1 MVNQK
6 TVLIRIME
14 SEKPAGGSTAE
25 HAVEIKTAVLNLP
38 PNLPAD
44 LPIEITFTLNEEG
57 RLHITAMETSHQ
69 GRSMW
74 WWTRLPSSR
83 VKSWNGPSHGP
94 RTWSSTD
101 QYPRFPDLSVLL
113 SALNV
118 T

>member
-14 SEKPAGGSTAE
+14 SETSRVEVLPE

-57 RLHITAMETSHQ
+57 RLHIMAMETSQ
-69 GRSMW
+69 SRQIDVVVDTASVIAGEELERAIARSQN
-74 WWTRLPSSR
+74 L
-83 VKSWNGPSHGP
+83 VIH
-94 RTWSSTD
+94 
-101 QYPRFPDLSVLL
+101 
-113 SALNV
+113 
-118 T
+118 